1 MSKKIGRNDPCHCG
15 SGKKYKKCCSE
26 LDEVAERASFADS
39 KLSKTSKFI
48 RKTNSEQILNFLV
61 GLQLNPNNHGKNW
74 RIEML
79 IHEVLSNL
87 NSRPNGEL
95 SELYECLDEE
105 YDQHYMEDPPENFFS
120 DSVLF
125 YGGHYTV
132 FPGIGEQ
139 PVEILR
145 NLLKSIFSTNNDLPE
160 SFKKAAL
167 DGAQLILSLGNY
179 LANRFDLVGIINPEI
194 DETEFEYFENQP
206 STSFKQIDIEG
217 ICKQYDVSLNT
228 IQEFIL
234 KPDEYSQSFDD
245 PNKNPLLQRPIVVIE
260 GRYYFLLISN
270 QVNALNEYI
279 LRMSNVHGCNESLIS
294 IYHNVQWDQLTR
306 ALKKVGWQLT
316 DIAIPE
322 NAFEKN
328 INEGVFR
335 FDTSRLAYV
344 CYFHNSV
351 TGSGDERSSTKRA
364 GLNIQDRVNEVISSL
379 KSDSRLIDYQFL
391 SLIVFDNVGKD
402 MMVASGLPQDRELRL
417 TFHIQSLTLLCYTE
431 EWDQLDLW
439 KFAKA
444 YDKVNEH
451 SSFLLSDTLDI
462 YALYKAK
469 GESFYLGDKKRPTH
483 ISLLPGEGE
492 ALLNDAKVFR
502 DEHGIIAE
510 HEKGLFYIPSI
521 RYATYAP
528 LYRPTEFIG
537 YYAICLEFFKYPIWI
552 VNYQVNNSIMAEQ
565 VGHFAQAI
573 VFWLYKLGSEI
584 EDQMNLFDS
593 PCLMIELFFEADFF
607 VDRVTSDIVQSTS
620 DNDYIAELKDSGFKF
635 KIPTSRLKDFIGST
649 NIGERDM
656 MVKLLNSLNL
666 VDGICLP
673 VDLVKSH
680 IDVAIPKGQAK
691 MILLTDSTR
700 FPLTVDK
707 WLFAP
712 FYIEN
717 SEIERILDELPID
730 IDKHIEI
737 PSVINSDEEKV
748 KLLNLVTTVLLE
760 KLHEESRVF
769 DCDDLMRKLI
779 ELNETLICE
788 RERNKTLLPAQILCF
803 GKDDKNV
810 KKARESEEKRPRTAI
825 AVRCL
830 VEYLAANPPKG
841 NKLAARDEVDRLLAL
856 MIELT
861 NYGLISDAIHFKMA
875 SPRIGKLESGRIGI
889 SKEFFEDALQPFRDA
904 SEQEQ
909 TDNYIDN
916 FEQRFEISEQEVSE
930 ISQSDISD
938 AEMEDKAFL
947 ADWNISYINI
957 YKFCYSCYFLC
968 LKHGAS
974 TISMEEEEFIQVL
987 VRDFILPRD
996 QVIECINR
1004 FSLQERDEYLV
1015 APSGYRN
1022 NEVFP
1027 WKYNREFSFAR
1038 RFLIRRTNSDGKL
1051 VLIWGAR
1058 NSLSAFYQLESL
1070 LYQGRLNNAGVHI
1083 KSLLGIYGERNGKKY
1098 RNEVKDWLQGNTDFT
1113 VINHEVK
1120 ISPKGH
1126 LKAGEDYGDIDV
1138 MAYDTVTKI
1147 VYSLEC
1153 KDTVKAKNIHEMN
1166 TEMENY
1172 LGRNGKGGKIAK
1184 HIKRHEW
1191 ITENKKVVAAFLN
1204 IEEPFD
1210 IVSIILTSE
1219 IIPTAYIR
1227 ANDLPLPFVAF
1238 PNLKREGTSTLTANS

>member
-26 LDEVAERASFADS
+26 LDETTERASFTDS
-39 KLSKTSKFI
+39 KLGKTSKFI

-79 IHEVLSNL
+79 IHEVLANL
-87 NSRPNGEL
+87 NTHPKGEL
-95 SELYECLDEE
+95 SELYKYLDEE
-105 YDQHYMEDPPENFFS
+105 YNHHSMEDPPENFFS

-132 FPGIGEQ
+132 FPGIGGQ
-139 PVEILR
+139 SVEILR

-160 SFKKAAL
+160 SFKKAAQ

-179 LANRFDLVGIINPEI
+179 LANRVEVWGIINPEI
-194 DETEFEYFENQP
+194 EYSEFDYSER
-206 STSFKQIDIEG
+206 QIDTFFKRVDIDS
-217 ICKQYDVSLNT
+217 ICKTYDIPLETVE
-228 IQEFIL
+228 EFIL
-234 KPDEYSQSFDD
+234 KPDDYRLDYDD
-245 PNKNPLLQRPIVVIE
+245 PSKNPLLLRPIVVIE
-260 GRYYFLLISN
+260 GRHYFLLISN

-279 LRMSNVHGCNESLIS
+279 LRMSNVHECNESLIS
-294 IYHNVQWDQLTR
+294 IYHNIQWDQLKG
-306 ALKKVGWQLT
+306 ALGKTGWRLT
-316 DIAIPE
+316 NITIPK

-328 INEGVFR
+328 INEGVFQ
-335 FDTSRLAYV
+335 FDTNRLAYV

-351 TGSGDERSSTKRA
+351 TGPGDERSSRKRA
-364 GLNIQDRVNEVISSL
+364 DLNIEDRVNDVVRSL
-379 KSDSRLIDYQFL
+379 KLDSKLVDYHFL
-391 SLIVFDNVGKD
+391 SLVVFDNMGRD
-402 MMVASGLPQDRELRL
+402 MMFAIGSPQDKELRL
-417 TFHIQSLTLLCYTE
+417 TFHIQNLTLLCYTE
-431 EWDQLDLW
+431 EWDELDLW

-444 YDKVNEH
+444 YKMLEE
-451 SSFLLSDTLDI
+451 SSFFVMPDTLDI
-462 YALYKAK
+462 YALYKSR
-469 GESFYLGDKKRPTH
+469 GESFYFGDERRPTH
-483 ISLLPGEGE
+483 ISLIPGEGS
-492 ALLNDAKVFR
+492 ALLNEAKIFR

-510 HEKGLFYIPSI
+510 HDKEFFYIPCV

-537 YYAICLEFFKYPIWI
+537 YYAICLEYYKHPIWI
-552 VNYQVNNSIMAEQ
+552 VNYQVENSIMAEQ
-565 VGHFAQAI
+565 VGHFAEAI

-584 EDQMNLFDS
+584 ADQMNQLDS
-593 PCLMIELFFEADFF
+593 SCLMIELFFEADFF
-607 VDRVTSDIVQSTS
+607 AQRITNDIVQSIS
-620 DNDYIAELKDSGFKF
+620 DNDYSSELKDSVLRFN
-635 KIPTSRLKDFIGST
+635 IPTSKLKDFIGST
-649 NIGERDM
+649 NIGERQM
-656 MVKLLNSLNL
+656 MTALLSSISLLKAIN
-666 VDGICLP
+666 LP
-673 VDLVKSH
+673 VELIERS
-680 IDVAIPKGQAK
+680 IEIAMSEGRAK
-691 MILLTDSTR
+691 MLLLTDSAR
-700 FPLTVDK
+700 FPMTDDR

-712 FYIEN
+712 FYVEN
-717 SEIERILDELPID
+717 SEVERILDELPKD
-730 IDKHIEI
+730 IEKHIEI
-737 PSVINSDEEKV
+737 ASVYNSDDEKIE
-748 KLLNLVTTVLLE
+748 LLNTITKVLLE
-760 KLHEESRVF
+760 KLYEESRVF
-769 DCDDLMRKLI
+769 NYEDLIRKLL
-779 ELNETLICE
+779 ELNETLISE
-788 RERNKTLLPAQILCF
+788 RERSKTLLPAQILCF
-803 GKDDKNV
+803 GKDNIGS
-810 KKARESEEKRPRTAI
+810 KKARDSEENRPRTAI
-825 AVRCL
+825 ATRCL
-830 VEYLAANPPKG
+830 VEFLSSKPPKG
-841 NKLAARDEVDRLLAL
+841 SQLASRDEIDRMLAL
-856 MIELT
+856 MLEIT
-861 NYGLISDAIHFKMA
+861 NYGLISDAIFFKMT
-875 SPRIGKLESGRIGI
+875 SPKIEKLESGRIGI
-889 SKEFFEDALQPFRDA
+889 SKEFFEDAMRPFRDA
-904 SEQEQ
+904 TEQEQ
-909 TDNYIDN
+909 TDKYLD
-916 FEQRFEISEQEVSE
+916 RFEHRFEVSEQEVSE

-938 AEMEDKAFL
+938 AEMEDRAFL

-957 YKFCYSCYFLC
+957 NKFCYSCYFLC

-996 QVIECINR
+996 QVIECIKR

-1038 RFLIRRTNSDGKL
+1038 RFLIRRTNSDGKF

-1058 NSLSAFYQLESL
+1058 SSLSAFYQLESL
-1070 LYQGRLNNAGVHI
+1070 LHQGRLNNAGVHI

-1098 RNEVKDWLQGNTDFT
+1098 RNEVRDWLQGNTDFN

-1126 LKAGEDYGDIDV
+1126 LKAVEDYGDIDV
-1138 MAYDTVTKI
+1138 MAYDAVSKI

-1204 IEEPFD
+1204 IEEPFE

-1219 IIPTAYIR
+1219 IIPTPFILAS
-1227 ANDLPLPFVAF
+1227 NLPMPFVAF
-1238 PNLKREGTSTLTANS
+1238 PNLKRKGINVLNSKD